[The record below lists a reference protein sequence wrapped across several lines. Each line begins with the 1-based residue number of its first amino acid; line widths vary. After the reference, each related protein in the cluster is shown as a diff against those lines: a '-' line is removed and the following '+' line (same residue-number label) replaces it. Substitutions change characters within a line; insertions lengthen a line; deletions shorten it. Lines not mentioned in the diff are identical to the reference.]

1 MSLEVFHAL
10 VFWLPAF
17 LFSTTVHEAAHAW
30 AALRL
35 GDPTAYLG
43 GQVSLSP
50 WPHLRRSPL
59 GMLIVPLV
67 TSLLQGW
74 TMGWASAPHD
84 PAWAERH
91 PRRAALT
98 ALAGPLGNLLLAVT
112 AFALLQLGLWAGVFE
127 PALKPT
133 IHQWVQNALPPD
145 PLLAGDFVARAL
157 SVMLSLNVLLFVFNL
172 LPLPPLDG
180 AGVITL
186 VLPGVAGRS
195 LRAASAAPAI
205 SLVGLL
211 AAWQV
216 FPLCVAPMLALV
228 SHLVVI
234 ASR

>member
-1 MSLEVFHAL
+1 VSSEVFHAL
-10 VFWLPAF
+10 VFWVPAF
-17 LFSTTVHEAAHAW
+17 LFSTTAHECAHAW
-30 AALRL
+30 VALRL
-35 GDPTAYLG
+35 GDPTAYHG

-67 TSLLQGW
+67 TSFLQGW
-74 TMGWASAPHD
+74 TMGWASAPVD

-98 ALAGPLGNLLLAVT
+98 ALAGPLMNLLLALA
-112 AFALLQLGLWAGVFE
+112 AFALLQAGLWAGVFE
-127 PALKPT
+127 PAAKLS

-145 PLLAGDFVARAL
+145 PMLAGDFLARGL
-157 SVMLSLNVLLFVFNL
+157 SAMLSLNLLLFVFNL

-180 AGVITL
+180 AGAIAL
-186 VLPGVAGRS
+186 VLPGAAGRG
-195 LRAASAAPAI
+195 LRAASAAPAL

-216 FPLCVAPMLALV
+216 FPLLAAPLLARVAQF
-228 SHLVVI
+228 VVH